1 MGPSFMSVKRIR
13 HLLEE
18 LDGELQRTDEL
29 DADTRGKLAALGR
42 RLESANPADADTLS
56 DSARELESR
65 FAASHPT
72 AERLAREIADLLTK
86 MGI

>member
-1 MGPSFMSVKRIR
+1 MSANRIR
-13 HLLEE
+13 ELLKE
-18 LDGELQRTDEL
+18 LDGELRRTDDL
-29 DADTRGKLAALGR
+29 DAETRAMLADLGER
-42 RLESANPADADTLS
+42 MDAADPDDKDS
-56 DSARELESR
+56 IRDSARELESR